1 MTSEEISKEMTSE
14 EIKKLI
20 RKKGRCSIT
29 LGDRKLTDK
38 ELYIWRKGYFDG
50 IADGLGYSIA
60 RTKEMFDTNVKGEE
74 K

>member
-1 MTSEEISKEMTSE
+1 MISEEMTSE

-20 RKKGRCSIT
+20 REKGRSSIT

-38 ELYIWRKGYFDG
+38 ELYIWRKGYYDG

-60 RTKEMFDTNVKGEE
+60 RTKEIFDTNSQVKGEE
-74 K
+74 NK